1 MSKQAVIH
9 IENMSKAYRMGGEEM
24 LSLNEI
30 NLTVYAGEMMA
41 IIGPSGSGKSTLMN
55 MMGCLDTPTSGTY
68 WLDGQEVSKLSGNQ
82 LADIRNQKIGFIFQS
97 FYLLPALT
105 AMENVELP
113 LIYRGM
119 PAKKRHELAVRAL
132 TQVGLESKLN
142 FLPRQLSGGQQQR
155 VAIARA
161 LVGEPPV
168 ILADEPTG
176 ALDTKTGLEV
186 LAIMKDLNR
195 KGHTIVL
202 ITHDPD
208 VAEEAGSVVRIQDGR
223 IQVVRR
229 FAP

>member
-1 MSKQAVIH
+1 MSRQAVIH

-24 LSLNEI
+24 LSLNEVS
-30 NLTVYAGEMMA
+30 LTVYAGEMMA

-82 LADIRNQKIGFIFQS
+82 LADIRNRKIGFIFQS

-119 PAKKRHELAVRAL
+119 PAKKRHELAVQAL

-186 LAIMKDLNR
+186 LAMMKDLNR

>member
-1 MSKQAVIH
+1 MSRQAVIH

-24 LSLNEI
+24 LSLNEVS
-30 NLTVYAGEMMA
+30 LTVYAGEMMA

-82 LADIRNQKIGFIFQS
+82 LADIRNRKIGFIFQS

-119 PAKKRHELAVRAL
+119 PAKKRHELAVQAL
-132 TQVGLESKLN
+132 TQVGLESKLD

>member
-24 LSLNEI
+24 LSLNEV

-55 MMGCLDTPTSGTY
+55 MMGCLDTPTSGNY
-68 WLDGQEVSKLSGNQ
+68 WLDGEEVSKLSGNQ
-82 LADIRNQKIGFIFQS
+82 LADIRNRKIGFIFQS

-119 PAKKRHELAVRAL
+119 PAKKRHELAVQAL

-176 ALDTKTGLEV
+176 ALDTKTGVEV

-223 IQVVRR
+223 MQVVRR

>member
-24 LSLNEI
+24 LSLNEV

-55 MMGCLDTPTSGTY
+55 MMGCLDTPTSGNY
-68 WLDGQEVSKLSGNQ
+68 WLDGEEVSKLSGNQ
-82 LADIRNQKIGFIFQS
+82 LADIRNRKIGFIFQS

-119 PAKKRHELAVRAL
+119 PAKKRHELAVQAL

>member
-1 MSKQAVIH
+1 MSRQAVIH

-24 LSLNEI
+24 LSLNEVS
-30 NLTVYAGEMMA
+30 LTVYAGEMMA

-82 LADIRNQKIGFIFQS
+82 LADIRNRKIGFIFQS

-119 PAKKRHELAVRAL
+119 PAQKRHELAVQAL
-132 TQVGLESKLN
+132 TQVGLESKLD